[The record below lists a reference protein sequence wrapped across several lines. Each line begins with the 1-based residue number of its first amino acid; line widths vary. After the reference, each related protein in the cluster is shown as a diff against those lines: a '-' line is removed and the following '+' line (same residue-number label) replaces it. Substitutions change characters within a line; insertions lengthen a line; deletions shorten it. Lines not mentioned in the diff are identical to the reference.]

1 MSKLKVKVIHSIPLH
16 LGKGETV
23 EAAEGE
29 SFSGCEW
36 RYIDDTGVLVHQS
49 EDQYGNPMAVLRD
62 GLVTVIG
69 LPNEYRMRKIERV
82 RDKIATHFK

>member
-1 MSKLKVKVIHSIPLH
+1 MSKLKVIHSIPLH
-16 LGKGETV
+16 LGKVETV
-23 EAAEGE
+23 EVSEGE
-29 SFSGCEW
+29 SFTGCEW

-49 EDQYGNPMAVLRD
+49 EDQFGNPIAALRD

-82 RDKIATHFK
+82 RDKIGKHFK